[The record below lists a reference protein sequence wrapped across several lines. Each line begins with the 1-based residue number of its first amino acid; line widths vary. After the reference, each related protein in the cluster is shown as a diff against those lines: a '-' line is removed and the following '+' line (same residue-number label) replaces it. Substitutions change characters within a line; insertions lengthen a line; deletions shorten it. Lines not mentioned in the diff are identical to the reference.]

1 MAWRPHAASPGAARP
16 RRSVL
21 SVPASNPRFVAKAA
35 ETDADAVLF
44 DLEDS
49 IAPSRKPAIRPLI
62 AKALN
67 ETDFRGKLRVVR
79 INDLTTPWAVR
90 DVVDLVEGAGANLD
104 AIMLPKVNRAED
116 VSTLDVMLGSLEQ
129 QQGLTRR
136 IGIEALIETALGLVN
151 VEQIARASLRLESL
165 VFGPGDYAASAGM
178 PLLSIGAVGPDHA
191 SYPGH
196 LWHYATQRIVA
207 AAKSAGLQAINGP
220 YGRFRDLA
228 GLRRAAEL
236 DYLLGMDGK
245 WAVHPTQI
253 EVLNEVFTPR
263 PAQVEQARAILDRYR
278 QATEEDG
285 LGAVAVGDEMIDEAS
300 RKLAESLLARA
311 ERARRSSK

>member
-1 MAWRPHAASPGAARP
+1 
-16 RRSVL
+16 
-21 SVPASNPRFVAKAA
+21 
-35 ETDADAVLF
+35 
-44 DLEDS
+44 
-49 IAPSRKPAIRPLI
+49 
-62 AKALN
+62 
-67 ETDFRGKLRVVR
+67 
-79 INDLTTPWAVR
+79 
-90 DVVDLVEGAGANLD
+90 
-104 AIMLPKVNRAED
+104 
-116 VSTLDVMLGSLEQ
+116 
-129 QQGLTRR
+129 
-136 IGIEALIETALGLVN
+136 
-151 VEQIARASLRLESL
+151 
-165 VFGPGDYAASAGM
+165 
-178 PLLSIGAVGPDHA
+178 
-191 SYPGH
+191 
-196 LWHYATQRIVA
+196 
-207 AAKSAGLQAINGP
+207 AGLQAINGP